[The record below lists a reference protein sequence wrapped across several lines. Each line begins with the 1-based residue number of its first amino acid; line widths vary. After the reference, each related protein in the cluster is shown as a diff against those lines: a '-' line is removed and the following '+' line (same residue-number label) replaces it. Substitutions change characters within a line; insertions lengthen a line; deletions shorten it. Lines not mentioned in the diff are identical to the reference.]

1 MRGRFITIHG
11 IDGTGKTTTAELLVD
26 GLDELDAIVVAR
38 WNIVKNLL
46 EPVPNSR
53 SSLSA
58 GISKKVSES
67 KIVSDLMEQG
77 KTLARDRWVI
87 DVMADHAFAG
97 KPMRDGEVSL
107 GANPELLLPNLSVI
121 LVCRENERM
130 RRINSR
136 GNPSKEDLI
145 PNMPG
150 SRAYFFQEY
159 LLNNIAEYSRNSM
172 VIDTTDITPEDTTG
186 MIMRKLL
193 NDGI

>member
-53 SSLSA
+53 SSLAA